1 MNLTMEK
8 IKCGNNT
15 FDVVEKIPV
24 GFFVW
29 NIGDNMTDGYIPLCE
44 KLYPDANEN
53 DLQYYSINTNTLKA
67 IKLSEDEIMILRYAA
82 SWGIKSKKTAQKAIR
97 CKRSGYLNQK
107 MRYCAI
113 QTINIFDRITE

>member
-1 MNLTMEK
+1 MEK

-44 KLYPDANEN
+44 RLYPDVNED
-53 DLQYYSINTNTLKA
+53 DLRYYSINTNTLKA
-67 IKLSEDEIMILRYAA
+67 IKLNEDEVLMLRNAA
-82 SWGIKSKKTAQKAIR
+82 YWGIKSKKTAQKAIR